1 MKQQNR
7 GKNIA
12 LVGAVLQSAFTLTL
26 LIVALRTDSYAAMA
40 AMCYLLGGVT
50 VWLMTAL
57 MFYSRKLELQEQQ
70 ELDDL
75 AARGETGGIFER
87 DRDLSLRPAQARVRF
102 IEKWVVPGFTLLLGS
117 YYAIVG
123 FLVFSWA
130 GFAAAQQAVGPLANI
145 AEGMLFVII
154 PGFLAFLFS
163 RYCTGMASQGQWR
176 PLRPAASQLLLGTL
190 LIAAVL
196 GVFGAGWRGY
206 RDVDLYVALA
216 VPAIQIVLAF
226 ELVVTLLLDIFR
238 PRVPGEEH
246 RLTYDGRILGLLA
259 EPTRIGHS
267 IAETLNYQFGFEVS
281 KTWFYQLLGKAL
293 VPLIV
298 LGAVVLWA
306 LSSVVIVRQGQKGV
320 VLHWGRAQAGRLMG
334 PGLSTK
340 WPWPIDSVQI
350 FDTGKVHD
358 LQVGVGEAQEPY
370 VVNGKE
376 LQLWTKRHGARRE
389 LEFLLAIPSA
399 QGGDQ
404 SDGGVGATQAA
415 QVGTGAPGGD
425 TPPPVNIIN
434 LVLSV
439 QYRIADPYKFGY
451 KYVDAGKMLENA
463 AYREMVRYCASATL
477 DTTQSGSADRPQAIM
492 TSGWDDASKALQGRI
507 AKAVGPNGL
516 DLGVDVA
523 SVRLTAVHPP
533 ASAAAD
539 FQAVLAAERNQ
550 DRLRYEAEG
559 EANKTLADMAGDVDL
574 ALELAL
580 AAQRFNHLD
589 RLANPSKEPKQS
601 DEKKS
606 PVQLTEAEKKDQFEK
621 SLRGYIQDAI
631 RNLSILRKEIG
642 LEDLTGTLK
651 EAAASMPTE
660 RRARLSERLREHLR
674 QLPES
679 EGDLRRE
686 LRQVASWPI
695 LDELEGGGTARQ
707 RLAAHQVEI
716 LLELLDVWAEGIEC
730 DFEPLLANAYGRANA
745 LFPRA
750 TGEALSIVVDAT
762 IEKRQKQM
770 HEWASAEKFQGELEL
785 FNACPSVFCLDR
797 QLEVWEETLPGMIK
811 YVIGVDPGK
820 IEVWMNWEQE
830 SRGLESPFEGSGGNK

>member
-12 LVGAVLQSAFTLTL
+12 LIGAGLQSAFALVL
-26 LIVALRTDSYAAMA
+26 LIVARRTVSYAAEASMWY
-40 AMCYLLGGVT
+40 MLGGVL

-57 MFYSRKLELQEQQ
+57 LFYCRKLELQEQQ
-70 ELDDL
+70 ELEDL
-75 AARGETGGIFER
+75 AARGETGGIFQH

-102 IEKWVVPGFTLLLGS
+102 IEKWVVPAFTLLLGS
-117 YYAIVG
+117 YYA
-123 FLVFSWA
+123 
-130 GFAAAQQAVGPLANI
+130 AVGLVVLTRVGLAAGHPAIEPLVNI

-163 RYCTGMASQGQWR
+163 RYCTGMGSQAQWR

-190 LIAAVL
+190 FIASVL
-196 GVFGAGWRGY
+196 GVFAAGWRGY
-206 RDVDLYVALA
+206 RNADMYVAMV

-226 ELVVTLLLDIFR
+226 ELVVTFLLDIFR

-246 RLTYDGRILGLLA
+246 RLTYDSRVLGLLA

-306 LSSVVIVRQGQKGV
+306 LSSLVIVRQGHKGV
-320 VLHWGRAQAGRLMG
+320 VLHWGRAQAGRLLE

-340 WPWPIDSVQI
+340 WPWPIDSVQV

-358 LQVGVGEAQEPY
+358 LQVGVGEAREPTI
-370 VVNGKE
+370 VNGKE
-376 LQLWTKRHGARRE
+376 LQLWTQQHGAFKE
-389 LEFLLAIPSA
+389 LPFLLAIPSA
-399 QGGDQ
+399 QGSGQ
-404 SDGGVGATQAA
+404 AGGGAAKEPES
-415 QVGTGAPGGD
+415 GTGAPGGGD
-425 TPPPVNIIN
+425 SPPPVNIIN

-477 DTTQSGSADRPQAIM
+477 DTTQPGATDRPQAIM
-492 TSGWDDASKALQGRI
+492 TSGWADASKALQDRI
-507 AKAVGPNGL
+507 AKAVGSDGL

-523 SVRLTAVHPP
+523 SVKLTAVHPP
-533 ASAAAD
+533 ASAAED
-539 FQAVLAAERNQ
+539 FEAVLAAERNQ

-606 PVQLTEAEKKDQFEK
+606 PVQLTEAEKKDRFEK

-631 RNLSILRKEIG
+631 RNLSILRKEIE

-716 LLELLDVWAEGIEC
+716 LLELLDVRAEGIEC

-762 IEKRQKQM
+762 IKKRQKQM
-770 HEWASAEKFQGELEL
+770 REWESAEKFQGELEL
-785 FNACPSVFCLDR
+785 FKACPSVFCLDR

-820 IEVWMNWEQE
+820 IEVWMNWEQQE
-830 SRGLESPFEGSGGNK
+830 SRGLEGAFEGAGGNK